1 MTAPASDAQGA
12 AQAEIEQLRA
22 ALESRLVIGQ
32 AQGVLMERLDI
43 DSRQAM
49 DYLRRASN
57 ELNRKL
63 ALVAADIVRTREL
76 PTRLTGGQESP
87 EWQTAS
93 TLLPSVSRT
102 NAP

>member
-1 MTAPASDAQGA
+1 MSADDDVEARHAQE
-12 AQAEIEQLRA
+12 AEIEHLRI

-43 DSRQAM
+43 DSCQAIE
-49 DYLRRASN
+49 YLKRASN

-63 ALVAADIVRTREL
+63 VEVAADLVQTRVL
-76 PTRLTGGQESP
+76 PHPAQESP

-102 NAP
+102 KAP